1 MSTRFRG
8 LGCKVR
14 FLQAKCRLIS
24 IQDLKSGPRIGVP
37 VFDYAAFGK
46 LPVTQEIRVYG
57 YGLGFRV

>member
-1 MSTRFRG
+1 M
-8 LGCKVR
+8 R

-37 VFDYAAFGK
+37 VFDYAAVGK
-46 LPVTQEIRVYG
+46 LPATQEIRVYG